1 MFKLNSLETD
11 TQIGEIYE
19 TKNYNKFSYLKT
31 NRPINQMRVNN
42 IKNSIDQ
49 IGQVEPIMVDEAFKI
64 IDGQHRF
71 EACMALEKQVKYFI
85 SNSLID
91 KEALMIEANMNK
103 QNWNNDNFCNH
114 WMMKEKETHPEL
126 VEMFKVNPWTE
137 DLPYHVFHM
146 CREFKIQHQVL
157 MALIY
162 NYGSLNGASPAK
174 RQKNEELFKRCE
186 LKIYNL
192 QRYRENINFF
202 VAIIN
207 YEKDSS
213 QKIATQ
219 RNFQSAILKFVRSKN
234 FVKSKFLTQIQKY
247 PFTLERKSTIDDYVT
262 LIMYIYN
269 YAQKKNK
276 IQYSDIM
283 GDN

>member
-1 MFKLNSLETD
+1 MFIQYFFIIYRVIILN
-11 TQIGEIYE
+11 I
-19 TKNYNKFSYLKT
+19 
-31 NRPINQMRVNN
+31 
-42 IKNSIDQ
+42 
-49 IGQVEPIMVDEAFKI
+49 
-64 IDGQHRF
+64 
-71 EACMALEKQVKYFI
+71 
-85 SNSLID
+85 
-91 KEALMIEANMNK
+91 
-103 QNWNNDNFCNH
+103 
-114 WMMKEKETHPEL
+114 
-126 VEMFKVNPWTE
+126 
-137 DLPYHVFHM
+137 
-146 CREFKIQHQVL
+146 
-157 MALIY
+157 
-162 NYGSLNGASPAK
+162 PAK
-174 RQKNEELFKRCE
+174 YRSFVSE